1 MKTYLHTNKVNSGRV
16 VVSTVC
22 TIGGMLEAACPYETM
37 VFEAHPDQD
46 EVLSYTSVDSKGY
59 YSLADS
65 EQGHQEMIKAWS

>member
-16 VVSTVC
+16 VVSTAC
-22 TIGGMLEAACPYETM
+22 TIGGILESPYPYETM

-46 EVLSYTSVDSKGY
+46 EVLRYSGIDHKGY